1 MMGDAGVPNESL
13 AGSLFV
19 EVTSLVEQELFSSA
33 VTLGQYM
40 VASAG
45 GASAP
50 PSCKALLADALF
62 GAREW
67 RRAAAHY
74 ERALEAAQRQPDGGG
89 VDAVRARVRM
99 ARCFMELDEP
109 DDAKKTL
116 DLIPSAERPAHA
128 WMLLGQ
134 LLSAGGSV
142 EPAIACYKQVVRLNP
157 FALEAMLALTALSE
171 DDREQPPEPV
181 APELRGSAAGVAQ
194 ALTNAH
200 GYAARE
206 HVHEAFAEF
215 KECVPS
221 LRCSHNR
228 PR

>member
-67 RRAAAHY
+67 RRDRQPRRGQLHHHAGPPPGWAGPAASAAAG
-74 ERALEAAQRQPDGGG
+74 AAEQSLNRGADQRQ
-89 VDAVRARVRM
+89 
-99 ARCFMELDEP
+99 
-109 DDAKKTL
+109 
-116 DLIPSAERPAHA
+116 
-128 WMLLGQ
+128 
-134 LLSAGGSV
+134 
-142 EPAIACYKQVVRLNP
+142 
-157 FALEAMLALTALSE
+157 
-171 DDREQPPEPV
+171 
-181 APELRGSAAGVAQ
+181 
-194 ALTNAH
+194 
-200 GYAARE
+200 
-206 HVHEAFAEF
+206 
-215 KECVPS
+215 
-221 LRCSHNR
+221 
-228 PR
+228 